1 MQSTEKLRYT
11 EAGQTYLQG
20 RKPGE
25 SLSDSYA
32 RRSALCAFPRGR
44 IAQTAKLQNAHM
56 SKDARRIASSS
67 YTALAAYRL
76 IVVGAAETGAGGR
89 HATFDPLR
97 HAAVLGDTDTGSAV
111 TRINPVHNETV

>member
-1 MQSTEKLRYT
+1 
-11 EAGQTYLQG
+11 
-20 RKPGE
+20 
-25 SLSDSYA
+25 
-32 RRSALCAFPRGR
+32 
-44 IAQTAKLQNAHM
+44 M

-97 HAAVLGDTDTGSAV
+97 HAAVLGDTETGAAV
-111 TRINPVHNETV
+111 TQTNPVDS

>member
-1 MQSTEKLRYT
+1 
-11 EAGQTYLQG
+11 
-20 RKPGE
+20 
-25 SLSDSYA
+25 
-32 RRSALCAFPRGR
+32 
-44 IAQTAKLQNAHM
+44 M

-97 HAAVLGDTDTGSAV
+97 HAAVLGDTETGAAV
-111 TRINPVHNETV
+111 TQIDPVDL